1 MQMTL
6 LDITQDILSSLSS
19 DEVNSISDTAESM
32 QVANIVRQKYRD
44 IVNRVNLP
52 EHDQL
57 IQLDPSLDS
66 DVPVMMYVPDGVA
79 EIKWL
84 KYFNTNIINEAV
96 TGTHDINVDIVSTPG
111 DVQPPVPG
119 YEYVTILPIRQFI
132 DMTNSFNPE
141 NNDVESFIF
150 TNDING
156 FPGTYTF
163 YYKNDKQPQYC
174 TILSNYNV
182 IFDGYDSTQENTLQA
197 SKTMAWGRVIPIFLM
212 EDNFIPNLDD
222 DQFTLLLNEAKALAY
237 FELKQSVHPKAEQEI
252 KRGWSAIQKNKATV
266 NRPSYFNQ
274 LPNFGR
280 RPGFP
285 TSQVSYFKT
294 RGWDSPSG

>member
-96 TGTHDINVDIVSTPG
+96 TGTHDINVDIVSAPG
-111 DVQPPVPG
+111 GGRPPGPG
-119 YEYVTILPIRQFI
+119 
-132 DMTNSFNPE
+132 
-141 NNDVESFIF
+141 
-150 TNDING
+150 G
-156 FPGTYTF
+156 G
-163 YYKNDKQPQYC
+163 
-174 TILSNYNV
+174 
-182 IFDGYDSTQENTLQA
+182 GGA
-197 SKTMAWGRVIPIFLM
+197 
-212 EDNFIPNLDD
+212 
-222 DQFTLLLNEAKALAY
+222 
-237 FELKQSVHPKAEQEI
+237 
-252 KRGWSAIQKNKATV
+252 
-266 NRPSYFNQ
+266 
-274 LPNFGR
+274 R
-280 RPGFP
+280 RPGR
-285 TSQVSYFKT
+285 Q
-294 RGWDSPSG
+294 GI